1 MTPVC
6 RCLDEARGAQ
16 RTGRWAFVVAGPVQ
30 RSDKVALRAESHSW
44 IPLNRKNFPKVTRS
58 RAGHSFV
65 GIWMRPLF
73 GLDGFKKK

>member
-1 MTPVC
+1 MQVPG
-6 RCLDEARGAQ
+6 RGA
-16 RTGRWAFVVAGPVQ
+16 RRATHRALGLCCRRAGPEIGQ
-30 RSDKVALRAESHSW
+30 SGAESRISFVR

-58 RAGHSFV
+58 RAGHSFI

>member
-1 MTPVC
+1 M
-6 RCLDEARGAQ
+6 RI
-16 RTGRWAFVVAGPVQ
+16 
-30 RSDKVALRAESHSW
+30 S
-44 IPLNRKNFPKVTRS
+44 LNRKNFPKVTRS